1 MIPITASCSSVPN
14 IYIHIKIVSAKII
27 REKKIFM
34 SNIISTLRPAR
45 LCRRYVI
52 GFYEK
57 HGN

>member
-14 IYIHIKIVSAKII
+14 IYIQIKIVSAKII
-27 REKKIFM
+27 REQKIFM